1 MQNKNLY
8 GTTVKGDPDKVEAIK
23 KMGYGQLSRAFR
35 IGCDVLLGVA
45 TDDIEKL
52 QTQKAQLIHEHDI
65 IEVKLIHI
73 STRINEMSLNQA
85 DSSQLTIFANKYVV
99 DEYIRCASDI
109 IYSNKIY
116 LVDYLASL
124 SDTISAK
131 DVRSF
136 FRTLSTEPTRS
147 EIEKF
152 IAR

>member
-52 QTQKAQLIHEHDI
+52 QTHKTQLVHERDVIEAKIIHM
-65 IEVKLIHI
+65 
-73 STRINEMSLNQA
+73 SARIDEITLNQE

-109 IYSNKIY
+109 VYSHKLY

-124 SDTISAK
+124 SDTVSAK